1 MNELMSFIK
10 NTNETSLEDQ
20 NAYSFQ
26 TQNLEN
32 QFAISD
38 TTTINPLYQKPTN
51 YKIEQDGYG
60 TVAETPDKRGTTT
73 NVNYNG
79 QVITLVDDKDAT
91 VVIGGGRYGPKT
103 KKEKNSTELYQINL
117 DFISNLDLGRA
128 NVDLNISSLIFQ
140 SLGRNPVVNGK
151 TYTVS
156 DLSKIY
162 NDPKQR
168 DLQNKITEQANKL
181 RTDPQLNPEHLW
193 ELSMY
198 DLNAVA
204 IEGQIMAAANKF
216 NKSFFE
222 TTMYSDARRHA
233 EYYDK
238 NGKPNSDY
246 RLAVEQGVIM
256 ESHAFLFKKDNTL
269 KTFEEFSI
277 DYINKHLPNYNATA
291 KKLENSILSSNVSQ
305 FIINEKGERVAN
317 NMYKMKEQQEAAYW
331 DQYKYDRN
339 LAGDRPVAIKSGF
352 SSLGVPVYTP
362 TIYGKDAQG
371 NVITLNP
378 YTTKIRE
385 LDPKLNPEVA
395 DQIRMAAEY
404 RAKVDPFGL
413 PGDKST
419 SETKTSSVG
428 LPMKLAILP
437 TATTKNWQYIL
448 REVGRGYSALGEP
461 IGVNTFNYKN
471 LQNNYNEYI
480 ERLTKEYNLNGTP
493 TAFKLTAVMQTVD
506 KNKFENNRG
515 GEIKGTKQSFTL
527 DLENPIAYQE
537 YRDEPD
543 RVTGVIKPVLYNVLT
558 PEARHFNEIYKLV
571 KNDAGTNRY
580 SIGAIG
586 EIPEGNDL
594 RDPILQLLQEAYTG
608 SATRDKRT
616 GKIKGIPPRGTV
628 SYQGVVAGQT
638 EYHAFHFDFNQDYL
652 NQKKFKG
659 TENEP
664 GLIKQYPQILTDG
677 ITIYIPRE
685 ISETK
690 TTFGIQNYNSRTIT
704 PYEGTLSLDGKIDI
718 NIPNSGSLSIVQND
732 KDRTYDITGYN
743 VDLNPSTMRMDTTRF
758 APIKVPYAGGDM
770 DVQEQIT
777 NIINNQF
784 YQKFMENNLL
794 YKDIL
799 QSKGEK
805 DPSKLILRVPYAQ
818 PQ

>member
-317 NMYKMKEQQEAAYW
+317 NMYKMKEQQEAATW
-331 DQYKYDRN
+331 NWNNKVNSLPKDKADQVVKLLKEGKQRESDALLEAEYKKLQESRDFYNRTS
-339 LAGDRPVAIKSGF
+339 AMIRQGQGK
-352 SSLGVPVYTP
+352 PVYNYSDYVQP
-362 TIYGKDAQG
+362 T
-371 NVITLNP
+371 
-378 YTTKIRE
+378 
-385 LDPKLNPEVA
+385 
-395 DQIRMAAEY
+395 
-404 RAKVDPFGL
+404 
-413 PGDKST
+413 
-419 SETKTSSVG
+419 ETKTSSG
-428 LPMKLAILP
+428 APSKIAQQP
-437 TATTKNWQYIL
+437 TASTKNWQYVL
-448 REVGRGYSALGEP
+448 REMGRGYSALGNTT
-461 IGVNTFNYKN
+461 GVSTFNYAN
-471 LQNNYNEYI
+471 LQKNYNEYI
-480 ERLTKEYNLNGTP
+480 TRIKDEYNYEGTP
-493 TAFKLTAVMQTVD
+493 TAFKLGAEIQSD
-506 KNKFENNRG
+506 YQNKFENNKG

-527 DLENPIAYQE
+527 DLTNPVAYQE
-537 YRDEPD
+537 RVAVRND
-543 RVTGVIKPVLYNVLT
+543 VTGEEEYQIKNIPTPGAKQFIELYQVV
-558 PEARHFNEIYKLV
+558 A
-571 KNDAGTNRY
+571 NDKGDIRY
-580 SIGAIG
+580 SVNGIG
-586 EIPEGNDL
+586 EIPTDNSK
-594 RDPILQLLQEAYTG
+594 RDPILQLLEATLV
-608 SATRDKRT
+608 ATTKRKDNGT
-616 GKIKGIPPRGTV
+616 IVGVPPRGTV

-638 EYHAFHFDFNQDYL
+638 EYHAFNIKFNDDYL
-652 NQKKFKG
+652 NQKKFVG
-659 TENEP
+659 TKEKA
-664 GLIKQYPQILTDG
+664 GLLKIHPSILTEG
-677 ITIYIPRE
+677 VTIYVPRD
-685 ISETK
+685 ISENN
-690 TTFGIQNYNSRTIT
+690 TTLGIQNYRSRTIT
-704 PYEGTLSLDGKIDI
+704 PIEALLALNGKVDLEL
-718 NIPNSGSLSIVQND
+718 PNSGGLTIQKND
-732 KDRTYDITGYN
+732 KDNAYDVNGY
-743 VDLNPSTMRMDTTRF
+743 VVALNPDNLRMDTSRIESF
-758 APIKVPYAGGDM
+758 QIPYSAVYDVDQNVKDVIKGKMYENFM
-770 DVQEQIT
+770 FN
-777 NIINNQF
+777 NI
-784 YQKFMENNLL
+784 M
-794 YKDIL
+794 YK
-799 QSKGEK
+799 
-805 DPSKLILRVPYAQ
+805 
-818 PQ
+818 